1 MDQDKHKNIP
11 VCQVCYTT
19 GSGVVLP
26 ETNEELTRQW
36 KETAA
41 ALREVR
47 QLESLDNPTRPPIT
61 VYRENKLSN
70 LQRGLSVEDQ
80 KIVERLKELRSNSV
94 DDQNRRRKSEPAE
107 EEVAARLAR
116 LRGEV
121 PREEAAQSSAGVF
134 LHKKPETEEE
144 LLIRLAKQVDLDSK
158 YEARMTGD
166 INERL
171 AKLRGTSSEPATS
184 ATGGSASTGGAGAG
198 QSSASVPDINMQLD
212 EIMDEDEETEEQQ
225 IQRIMNQFMAEV
237 ALEEKHGR
245 GPDQI
250 QVDEDES
257 TSPPQMQSRS
267 DSDSDDYE
275 ILCRICEEKRATLK
289 CKECDNDIFCGAC
302 FKEFHIELG
311 ERHKSTPIPKH

>member
-1 MDQDKHKNIP
+1 
-11 VCQVCYTT
+11 
-19 GSGVVLP
+19 
-26 ETNEELTRQW
+26 
-36 KETAA
+36 
-41 ALREVR
+41 
-47 QLESLDNPTRPPIT
+47 
-61 VYRENKLSN
+61 
-70 LQRGLSVEDQ
+70 VEDQ

-94 DDQNRRRKSEPAE
+94 DDQNRRRKSDTAE

-116 LRGEV
+116 LRGEI
-121 PREEAAQSSAGVF
+121 PREESAQSSSGVF

-144 LLIRLAKQVDLDSK
+144 LLIRLAKQVDLDLK

-184 ATGGSASTGGAGAG
+184 ATGGSTGAG
-198 QSSASVPDINMQLD
+198 QSASVPDMNMQLD

-225 IQRIMNQFMAEV
+225 IQRIINQFKAEV

-257 TSPPQMQSRS
+257 TSPPQVQSRS

-311 ERHKSTPIPKH
+311 ERHKSTNIPPH